1 MSSLNTKGS
10 RMTIRKSNGR
20 KLIQLSVRPEF
31 YELIRDHCERLDMPV
46 TVWARELIK
55 RELERE

>member
-1 MSSLNTKGS
+1 
-10 RMTIRKSNGR
+10 MTIRRSNGR

-31 YELIRDHCERLDMPV
+31 YELIRDHCQQLDMPV

>member
-1 MSSLNTKGS
+1 
-10 RMTIRKSNGR
+10 MTIRRSNGR

-31 YELIRDHCERLDMPV
+31 YELIRDHCQQLDMPV

-55 RELERE
+55 RELERA

>member
-1 MSSLNTKGS
+1 
-10 RMTIRKSNGR
+10 MTIRKETGR
-20 KLIQLSVRPEF
+20 KLVQLSMKPEF
-31 YELIRDHCERLDMPV
+31 YELIRQHCERLDMPV

>member
-1 MSSLNTKGS
+1 
-10 RMTIRKSNGR
+10 MTIRKETGR
-20 KLIQLSVRPEF
+20 KLVQLSMKPEF
-31 YELIRDHCERLDMPV
+31 YELIRQHCEHLDMPV